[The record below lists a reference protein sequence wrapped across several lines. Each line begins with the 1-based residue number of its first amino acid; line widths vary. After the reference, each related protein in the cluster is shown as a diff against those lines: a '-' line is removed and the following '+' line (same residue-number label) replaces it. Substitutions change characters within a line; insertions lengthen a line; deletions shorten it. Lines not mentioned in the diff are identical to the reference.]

1 MRAFMLFV
9 TLISEEYNGRA
20 KKWSKEETMQM
31 QEPEQWQQS
40 ESEWQA
46 SQEYG
51 EYRASYAREDELKQ
65 QQKIYPQVEQ
75 SLRKAFWII
84 TVVLSSIG
92 FFFTTAGIVAS
103 AIVLKFANGQGELL
117 AGGIIGLISSI
128 MALLV
133 CVAIF
138 VMAVVA
144 LAGRIKRGRR

>member
-1 MRAFMLFV
+1 
-9 TLISEEYNGRA
+9 
-20 KKWSKEETMQM
+20 MQM

-46 SQEYG
+46 NQEYG
-51 EYRASYAREDELKQ
+51 EYRAGYSSENELKQ
-65 QQKIYPQVEQ
+65 QQKIYPQIEPGLQ
-75 SLRKAFWII
+75 KAFGII

-144 LAGRIKRGRR
+144 LALRIKRGRG